1 LPGTNTQVY
10 KK

>member
-1 LPGTNTQVY
+1 MVVLKTQVY